1 MQREGVF
8 PMAIE
13 QVISAMKSIF
23 YERLFL
29 LNRCLEQ
36 VAEILE
42 QFRQD
47 ELIHAVFASDRQKV
61 VEDLRADLSHVLTGM
76 LHQKELEACV
86 VSTRKKI
93 DSDPSEEHSHGEE

>member
-1 MQREGVF
+1 
-8 PMAIE
+8 
-13 QVISAMKSIF
+13 MKSHF

-47 ELIHAVFASDRQKV
+47 ELIHAVFANDRQRT
-61 VEDLRADLSHVLTGM
+61 VEELRADLSHVLTGM
-76 LHQKELEACV
+76 LHQKELEASV
-86 VSTRKKI
+86 ASTRKQI
-93 DSDPSEEHSHGEE
+93 ESEEHSHGEK

>member
-1 MQREGVF
+1 
-8 PMAIE
+8 
-13 QVISAMKSIF
+13 MKGIF

-29 LNRCLEQ
+29 LNRCFEQ

-47 ELIHAVFASDRQKV
+47 EVIHAVFASDRQRA
-61 VEDLRADLSHVLTGM
+61 VEELRADLSHVLTGM

-86 VSTRKKI
+86 GLTRKQI
-93 DSDPSEEHSHGEE
+93 ESEGKDGK

>member
-1 MQREGVF
+1 MN
-8 PMAIE
+8 A
-13 QVISAMKSIF
+13 IF

-47 ELIHAVFASDRQKV
+47 EIIHAVFANDRKRT
-61 VEDLRADLSHVLTGM
+61 VEDVRADLSHVLTGM
-76 LHQKELEACV
+76 LHQKELEATMA
-86 VSTRKKI
+86 STRRQI
-93 DSDPSEEHSHGEE
+93 ESEGTEHSRGKE

>member
-1 MQREGVF
+1 MTS
-8 PMAIE
+8 P
-13 QVISAMKSIF
+13 MKSIF

-29 LNRCLEQ
+29 LNQCLER

-47 ELIHAVFASDRQKV
+47 EVIHAVFANDRKRV

-86 VSTRKKI
+86 SLTRKQI
-93 DSDPSEEHSHGEE
+93 ESEGKDGK

>member
-1 MQREGVF
+1 MKGV
-8 PMAIE
+8 
-13 QVISAMKSIF
+13 F

-47 ELIHAVFASDRQKV
+47 QVIHAVFASDRQKT
-61 VEDLRADLSHVLTGM
+61 VEDLRSDLSHVLTGI

-86 VSTRKKI
+86 SLTRKQIELEGKDGKQ
-93 DSDPSEEHSHGEE
+93 DSERSDNAEAK

>member
-1 MQREGVF
+1 MN
-8 PMAIE
+8 A
-13 QVISAMKSIF
+13 IF
-23 YERLFL
+23 YERLFS

-47 ELIHAVFASDRQKV
+47 EIIHAVFANDRKRA

-76 LHQKELEACV
+76 LHQKELEATMA
-86 VSTRKKI
+86 STRRQIETEDK
-93 DSDPSEEHSHGEE
+93 EHARGKE